1 MPYMPT
7 NISPNH
13 VTISKDEDITFH
25 FLVDKNDTITGVK
38 LTLYNYYNKNDS
50 AFIELGINEKNQT
63 VAVASQGLQWDNGIN
78 SSTLPFVGANHEVP
92 VFALNILTAQSDFF
106 KTKMNT
112 VGYTLQISNKQDY
125 STFVLDGTIQNNV
138 IKKPLKDKEEYC
150 CDFWCPVTSKL
161 DDDKQVLINAN
172 RESYPFVQMGKAFT
186 ENNIIDSFATSDSST
201 NYQKLYLQNNPPADM
216 FASMIYDINT
226 SLPST
231 AWQVTHKEN
240 VNGYKQAYEF
250 LQKCLPELQ
259 FKNLQFADNIIA
271 FELTEESINSY
282 QDIVYTATISDI
294 KNFQT
299 KEPITIKLVCQNL
312 NTHDTQL
319 GFELQATGSQVDFTN
334 SEGKSYSLYLNY
346 KLSYDKDTYISQW
359 SDLRWSSTNKLKKHT
374 GVIEQFNVIVGNNE
388 YSSVGGIQY
397 DSTKKQFYLQ
407 IDKPLSKAALSQP
420 VTIASTF
427 VTLRTSPDITDR
439 IQYSLSS
446 PFDNSNHPLKG
457 FEPRFLSMTE
467 YGYTRYYIGLYHS
480 NNKILNLSD
489 VNKYT
494 YYYKLLDGNQ
504 MTLSSIWGFNETDK
518 GNREGCTY
526 RFNDRLEYTQFQRDD
541 GSILCELPTN
551 SGQTQGKYF
560 QIKTNELSTS
570 EQTFN
575 IISSKPSIEVILK
588 RGSGAYKVFES
599 ALTNNSN
606 NIEYSQWTLKD
617 SSTNEIIYQTP
628 KEYFTI
634 KDFEY
639 YFFKPNKIY
648 LLELKVHDK
657 RNFDYS
663 SQIEVNTEEENFE
676 EVLLEESAKIQDKY
690 VEIDLKDTLSENIMN
705 RIILRDEIDNDGS
718 IIKSILL
725 KENVD
730 SYNTYFRD
738 YGAGQGKNY
747 VYKIIVLSQPSEGSA
762 SGQIYKTNEVNTNDW
777 YEVNLFGTKSHYK
790 NAENGQYEID
800 EKNLWS
806 FELDADANNIT
817 FNASNTPN
825 AESAFRYPKITTSQK
840 NYLSGSGTAYL
851 GSLNQ
856 NGEYCKDTDKHLM
869 DFANFASN
877 GCVKILKLKNGM
889 VIPVSI
895 NLKSSQ
901 NFANLNGNPT
911 KITFDWVQ
919 VDSLDS
925 SVTKGG
931 EE

>member
-1 MPYMPT
+1 MDSNNGKYY
-7 NISPNH
+7 
-13 VTISKDEDITFH
+13 
-25 FLVDKNDTITGVK
+25 
-38 LTLYNYYNKNDS
+38 LTLHY
-50 AFIELGINEKNQT
+50 
-63 VAVASQGLQWDNGIN
+63 GLTYD
-78 SSTLPFVGANHEVP
+78 PE
-92 VFALNILTAQSDFF
+92 
-106 KTKMNT
+106 
-112 VGYTLQISNKQDY
+112 
-125 STFVLDGTIQNNV
+125 
-138 IKKPLKDKEEYC
+138 
-150 CDFWCPVTSKL
+150 TSKTHWSNL
-161 DDDKQVLINAN
+161 YW
-172 RESYPFVQMGKAFT
+172 S
-186 ENNIIDSFATSDSST
+186 
-201 NYQKLYLQNNPPADM
+201 NY
-216 FASMIYDINT
+216 
-226 SLPST
+226 
-231 AWQVTHKEN
+231 
-240 VNGYKQAYEF
+240 
-250 LQKCLPELQ
+250 
-259 FKNLQFADNIIA
+259 
-271 FELTEESINSY
+271 
-282 QDIVYTATISDI
+282 
-294 KNFQT
+294 
-299 KEPITIKLVCQNL
+299 
-312 NTHDTQL
+312 
-319 GFELQATGSQVDFTN
+319 
-334 SEGKSYSLYLNY
+334 
-346 KLSYDKDTYISQW
+346 
-359 SDLRWSSTNKLKKHT
+359 RLKKLT
-374 GVIEQFNVIVGNNE
+374 GVIEQFNVTVGNNE
-388 YSSVGGIQY
+388 YSSIGGIQY
-397 DSTKKQFYLQ
+397 DSGKKKFYLL
-407 IDKPLSKAALSQP
+407 IDKPLSSAALFQP

-439 IQYSLSS
+439 IQYALGS
-446 PFDNSNHPLKG
+446 PFNNSNHPLAG
-457 FEPRFLSMTE
+457 FEPRFLPMTQ
-467 YGYTRYYIGLYHS
+467 YGYTRYYIGLYHKD
-480 NNKILNLSD
+480 NKILNSD
-489 VNKYT
+489 VNRYT
-494 YYYKLLDGNQ
+494 YYYKLPNGNQ
-504 MTLSSIWGFNETDK
+504 MTLSSISGFYETDSGERK
-518 GNREGCTY
+518 GCMY
-526 RFNDRLEYTQFQRDD
+526 RFGDRLEYTQFQRDD
-541 GSILCELPTN
+541 GMILCELPTN
-551 SGQTQGKYF
+551 SGQTQGNYF

-575 IISSKPSIEVILK
+575 IISSKPNIEVILK

-599 ALTNNSN
+599 ALTDNSN

-617 SSTNEIIYQTP
+617 SFTNEIIYQTP

-690 VEIDLKDTLSENIMN
+690 VEIDLKDTLSENVMD

-747 VYKIIVLSQPSEGSA
+747 VYKIIVLFQPSEGSA
-762 SGQIYKTNEVNTNDW
+762 SCQIYKTNEVNTNDW
-777 YEVNLFGTKSHYK
+777 YEVNLFGTKSHYR

-800 EKNLWS
+800 ENNLWS

-825 AESAFRYPKITTSQK
+825 TESAFRYPKVTTSQK

-856 NGEYCKDTDKHLM
+856 NGEYCKDTDKYLM